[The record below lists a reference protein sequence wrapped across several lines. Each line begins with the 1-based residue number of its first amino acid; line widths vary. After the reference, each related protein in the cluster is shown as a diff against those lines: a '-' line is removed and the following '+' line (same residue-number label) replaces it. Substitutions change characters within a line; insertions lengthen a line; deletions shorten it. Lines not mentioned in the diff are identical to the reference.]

1 MSNPD
6 TGRRLAE
13 WRASQDKN
21 LTKCAEAAGVR
32 HPTWLDWE
40 RGSRNP
46 SLEKACAI
54 EKMTGGAIPVEAWGF
69 KPTALDAMRDVVR
82 LRNAADR
89 RAKRALAPS
98 RAA

>member
-1 MSNPD
+1 MSNPQ

-13 WRASQDKN
+13 WRASQDMT
-21 LTKCAEAAGVR
+21 LTECAREAGVR

-46 SLEKACAI
+46 SLEKACAL
-54 EKMTGGAIPVEAWGF
+54 ERLTGIPIEAWGF
-69 KPTALDAMRDVVR
+69 KATALDAMRKVVQ

-89 RAKRALAPS
+89 RAKS
-98 RAA
+98 STRAA

>member
-1 MSNPD
+1 MSNPE

-13 WRASQDKN
+13 WRASQDMN
-21 LTKCAEAAGVR
+21 LTECAREAGVR

-46 SLEKACAI
+46 SLEKACAL
-54 EKMTGGAIPVEAWGF
+54 EKLTGIPIEAWGF
-69 KPTALDAMRDVVR
+69 KATALDAMRKVVQ

-89 RAKRALAPS
+89 RAKS
-98 RAA
+98 STRAA